1 MCGLRRRVE
10 TGEKLYLHCWGGRG
24 RTGLVAACLL
34 TPKPNPSLTPIPNP
48 NPNPNPNP
56 AKAMDW
62 HKLRSMPSGR
72 LFWLLPGDVLVLPAG
87 TRHAAPRMVAM
98 HRPHAT

>member
-1 MCGLRRRVE
+1 MRRAELASDAAYERDDYE
-10 TGEKLYLHCWGGRG
+10 RDEDALH
-24 RTGLVAACLL
+24 
-34 TPKPNPSLTPIPNP
+34 PKPHPK
-48 NPNPNPNP
+48 PNPNPNP